1 MISRYH
7 QKKTIYMVISRY
19 HNMSQLNLSNKENE
33 ASEKESLKNTK
44 IGNVWKLG
52 DYRSISTMLP
62 SISSHLV
69 RSINVQSGEDV
80 LDIACG
86 NGNTAIT
93 AGRIGAN
100 VTGIDI
106 TTELLDLA
114 AEEAKIAQVD
124 GITWRAG
131 DAQNLPFE
139 DESFDVVLST
149 FGHMFAPQPDL
160 VAKEM
165 MRVTKKGGR
174 IGFATWPPEL
184 AIGSIFKANGKHL
197 PKPVNSPPSPILWGV
212 PEVIEKRLNEVSKV
226 HFERGTALFPILS
239 PNHFWEFM
247 STKYGPLIN
256 TIQILNN
263 RGDSSETD
271 LLRDD
276 FLKAIGPYVF
286 DNSIG
291 LGYLLTIAKR

>member
-1 MISRYH
+1 M
-7 QKKTIYMVISRY
+7 
-19 HNMSQLNLSNKENE
+19 NQLDLSNKENE
-33 ASEKESLKNTK
+33 AGDKESLKYTK
-44 IGNVWKLG
+44 TENVWKLG

-93 AGRIGAN
+93 ASRIGAN

-106 TTELLDLA
+106 TAELLELA
-114 AEEAKIAQVD
+114 AEEAKIAQID
-124 GITWRAG
+124 GITWRGG

-149 FGHMFAPQPDL
+149 FGHMFAPQSDL

-165 MRVTKKGGR
+165 IRVTKKGGR

-184 AIGSIFKANGKHL
+184 AIGSIFKVNGKHL
-197 PKPVNSPPSPILWGV
+197 VRPVNSPPSPILWGV

-226 HFERGTALFPILS
+226 HFERGTVLFPILS

-256 TIQILNN
+256 TIQILKN
-263 RGDSSETD
+263 RGDSIEINS
-271 LLRDD
+271 LRDD
-276 FLKAIGPYVF
+276 FLKAIDPYVF

-291 LGYLLTIAKR
+291 LGYLLTLARR

>member
-1 MISRYH
+1 
-7 QKKTIYMVISRY
+7 
-19 HNMSQLNLSNKENE
+19 MSQINISNSEMEAGNKE
-33 ASEKESLKNTK
+33 SMKNTK

-69 RSINVQSGEDV
+69 NSINVQPGEEV

-106 TTELLDLA
+106 TQELLELA

-124 GITWRAG
+124 GISWREG

-165 MRVTKKGGR
+165 IRVTKKGGR
-174 IGFATWPPEL
+174 IGFSTWPPEL
-184 AIGSIFKANGKHL
+184 AIGSIFKVNGKHL
-197 PKPVNSPPSPILWGV
+197 PRPANSSPSPILWGV
-212 PEVIEKRLNEVSKV
+212 PEVIEKRLNEVTKV
-226 HFERGTALFPILS
+226 QFERGTVLFPILS

-256 TIQILNN
+256 TIQILKK
-263 RGDSSETD
+263 RGGSYETD
-271 LLRDD
+271 SLRDD
-276 FLKAIGPYVF
+276 FLKAIDPYVF

>member
-1 MISRYH
+1 M
-7 QKKTIYMVISRY
+7 
-19 HNMSQLNLSNKENE
+19 NQLDLSNKEN
-33 ASEKESLKNTK
+33 AAGDKESLKYTK
-44 IGNVWKLG
+44 TENVWKLG
-52 DYRSISTMLP
+52 DYRSISMMLP

-93 AGRIGAN
+93 ASRIGAN

-106 TTELLDLA
+106 TAELLELA
-114 AEEAKIAQVD
+114 AEEAKIAQIE
-124 GITWRAG
+124 GITWREG

-149 FGHMFAPQPDL
+149 FGHMFAPQSDL

-165 MRVTKKGGR
+165 IRVTKKGGR

-184 AIGSIFKANGKHL
+184 AIGSIFKVNGKHL
-197 PKPVNSPPSPILWGV
+197 PRPVNSPPSPILWGV
-212 PEVIEKRLNEVSKV
+212 PEVIEKRLTEVSKV

-256 TIQILNN
+256 TIQILKN
-263 RGDSSETD
+263 RGDSIEINS
-271 LLRDD
+271 LRDD
-276 FLKAIGPYVF
+276 FLKAIDPYVF

-291 LGYLLTIAKR
+291 LGYLLTLARR

>member
-1 MISRYH
+1 
-7 QKKTIYMVISRY
+7 
-19 HNMSQLNLSNKENE
+19 MSQLDLSNKENE
-33 ASEKESLKNTK
+33 AIDKGELKNTK
-44 IGNVWKLG
+44 SGNVWKLG

-69 RSINVQSGEDV
+69 RSMNIKSGEDI
-80 LDIACG
+80 LDVACG

-93 AGRIGAN
+93 ARRMSAN

-106 TTELLDLA
+106 TAELLELA
-114 AEEAKIAQVD
+114 VEEAKMAQVE
-124 GITWRAG
+124 GITWKEG

-149 FGHMFAPQPDL
+149 FGHMFAPQAEL

-165 MRVTKKGGR
+165 IRVTKRGGR

-184 AIGSIFKANGKHL
+184 AIGSIFKVNGKHL
-197 PKPVNSPPSPILWGV
+197 PRPVNSPPSPILWGV
-212 PEVIEKRLNEVSKV
+212 PEVIEKRLNEVTKV

-256 TIQILNN
+256 TIQILKN
-263 RGDSSETD
+263 RGGDSIETES
-271 LLRDD
+271 LRDD
-276 FLKAIGPYVF
+276 FLKAIDPYVF

>member
-1 MISRYH
+1 
-7 QKKTIYMVISRY
+7 
-19 HNMSQLNLSNKENE
+19 MSQLDLSNKENE
-33 ASEKESLKNTK
+33 ANNIASDKGGLQNTK
-44 IGNVWKLG
+44 PVNVWKLG

-69 RSINVQSGEDV
+69 RTLNVRSGEDV

-93 AGRIGAN
+93 AKRKGAN

-106 TTELLDLA
+106 TAELLDLA
-114 AEEAKIAQVD
+114 VEEAKIAQVD
-124 GITWRAG
+124 GITWKEG

-149 FGHMFAPQPDL
+149 FGHMFAPQADL

-165 MRVTKKGGR
+165 IRVTKKGGR

-184 AIGSIFKANGKHL
+184 AIGSIFKVNGKYL
-197 PKPVNSPPSPILWGV
+197 PRPVDSPPSPILWGV
-212 PEVIEKRLNEVSKV
+212 PQVIEKRLNEVTKV
-226 HFERGTALFPILS
+226 HFERGTTLFPILS

-256 TIQILNN
+256 TVQILKN
-263 RGDSSETD
+263 RGDSIEIDS
-271 LLRDD
+271 LRDD
-276 FLKAIGPYVF
+276 FLKAIDPYVF

>member
-1 MISRYH
+1 
-7 QKKTIYMVISRY
+7 
-19 HNMSQLNLSNKENE
+19 MSQINISNSEMEAGNKE
-33 ASEKESLKNTK
+33 SMKNTK

-69 RSINVQSGEDV
+69 NSINVQPGEEV

-106 TTELLDLA
+106 TQELLELA

-124 GITWRAG
+124 GISWREG

-165 MRVTKKGGR
+165 IRVTKKGGR

-184 AIGSIFKANGKHL
+184 VIGSIFKVNGKYL

-212 PEVIEKRLNEVSKV
+212 PEVIEKRLNEVTKM

-239 PNHFWEFM
+239 PYHFWEFM

-256 TIQILNN
+256 TIQILKN
-263 RGDSSETD
+263 RDDPNEANS
-271 LLRDD
+271 LRDD
-276 FLKAIGPYVF
+276 FLKAIAPYF
-286 DNSIG
+286 LDNSIG

>member
-1 MISRYH
+1 
-7 QKKTIYMVISRY
+7 
-19 HNMSQLNLSNKENE
+19 MSQLDLSNKENE
-33 ASEKESLKNTK
+33 AIDKGGLKNTK
-44 IGNVWKLG
+44 SGNVWKLG

-69 RSINVQSGEDV
+69 RSMNIKSGEDI
-80 LDIACG
+80 LDVACG

-93 AGRIGAN
+93 ARRMSAN

-106 TTELLDLA
+106 TAELLELA
-114 AEEAKIAQVD
+114 VEEAKIAQVE
-124 GITWRAG
+124 GITWKEG

-149 FGHMFAPQPDL
+149 FGHMFAPQAEL

-165 MRVTKKGGR
+165 IRVTKRGGR

-184 AIGSIFKANGKHL
+184 AIGSIFKVNGKHL
-197 PKPVNSPPSPILWGV
+197 PRPVNSPPSPILWGV
-212 PEVIEKRLNEVSKV
+212 PEVIEKRLNEVTKV

-256 TIQILNN
+256 TIQILKN
-263 RGDSSETD
+263 RGGDSIETES
-271 LLRDD
+271 LRDD
-276 FLKAIGPYVF
+276 FLKAIDPYVF

>member
-1 MISRYH
+1 
-7 QKKTIYMVISRY
+7 
-19 HNMSQLNLSNKENE
+19 MSQLDLSNKENE
-33 ASEKESLKNTK
+33 AIDNGGLKNTK
-44 IGNVWKLG
+44 SGNVWKLG

-69 RSINVQSGEDV
+69 RSMNIKSGEDI
-80 LDIACG
+80 LDVACG

-93 AGRIGAN
+93 ARRMSAN

-106 TTELLDLA
+106 TAELLELA
-114 AEEAKIAQVD
+114 VEEAKIAQVE
-124 GITWRAG
+124 GITWKEG

-149 FGHMFAPQPDL
+149 FGHMFAPQAEL

-165 MRVTKKGGR
+165 IRVTKRGGG

-184 AIGSIFKANGKHL
+184 AIGSIFKVNGKHL
-197 PKPVNSPPSPILWGV
+197 PRPVNSPPSPILWGV
-212 PEVIEKRLNEVSKV
+212 PEVIEKRLNEVTKV

-256 TIQILNN
+256 TIQILKN
-263 RGDSSETD
+263 RGGDSIETES
-271 LLRDD
+271 LRDD
-276 FLKAIGPYVF
+276 FLKAIDPYVF

>member
-1 MISRYH
+1 
-7 QKKTIYMVISRY
+7 
-19 HNMSQLNLSNKENE
+19 MSQLNLSDKTDETRNI
-33 ASEKESLKNTK
+33 ASGIGGVKNTK
-44 IGNVWKLG
+44 TGNVWKLG

-69 RSINVQSGEDV
+69 RTLNVHSGEEV

-93 AGRIGAN
+93 AGRMGAN

-114 AEEAKIAQVD
+114 VEEAEIAQVD
-124 GITWRAG
+124 GITWKEG

-139 DESFDVVLST
+139 DESFDVVVST
-149 FGHMFAPQPDL
+149 FGHMFAPQADL
-160 VAKEM
+160 VVKEM
-165 MRVTKKGGR
+165 VRVTKKGGR

-184 AIGSIFKANGKHL
+184 AIGSIFKVNGKYL
-197 PKPVNSPPSPILWGV
+197 PRPVDSPPSPILWGV
-212 PEVIEKRLNEVSKV
+212 PEVIEKRLNDLTKV

-239 PNHFWEFM
+239 PNHFWELM

-256 TIQILNN
+256 TIQILKN
-263 RGDSSETD
+263 RNDSIEINS
-271 LLRDD
+271 LRDD
-276 FLKAIGPYVF
+276 FLKVIDPYVF
-286 DNSIG
+286 DNRIG

>member
-1 MISRYH
+1 
-7 QKKTIYMVISRY
+7 
-19 HNMSQLNLSNKENE
+19 MSQLDLSNKENE
-33 ASEKESLKNTK
+33 ASDKGSLKNTK
-44 IGNVWKLG
+44 IENVWKLG

-69 RSINVQSGEDV
+69 RSINVRSGEGV

-93 AGRIGAN
+93 ARRMGAN

-124 GITWRAG
+124 GITWREG

-149 FGHMFAPQPDL
+149 FGHMFAPQADL

-165 MRVTKKGGR
+165 IRVTKKGGR
-174 IGFATWPPEL
+174 IGFSTWPPEL
-184 AIGSIFKANGKHL
+184 AIGSIFKVNGKHL
-197 PKPVNSPPSPILWGV
+197 SRPANSSPSPILWGV
-212 PEVIEKRLNEVSKV
+212 PEVIEKRLNEVTKV
-226 HFERGTALFPILS
+226 HFERGTVLFPILS

-256 TIQILNN
+256 TIQILKK
-263 RGDSSETD
+263 RGGSYETD
-271 LLRDD
+271 SLRDD
-276 FLKAIGPYVF
+276 FLKAINPYVF

>member
-1 MISRYH
+1 
-7 QKKTIYMVISRY
+7 
-19 HNMSQLNLSNKENE
+19 MSQINISNNEFEASNKE
-33 ASEKESLKNTK
+33 SMKNTK

-69 RSINVQSGEDV
+69 KSVNVQPGENV

-124 GITWRAG
+124 GITWREG

-149 FGHMFAPQPDL
+149 FGHMFASQPDL

-165 MRVTKKGGR
+165 IRVTKKGGR

-184 AIGSIFKANGKHL
+184 VIGSIFKANGKHL

-212 PEVIEKRLNEVSKV
+212 PEVIEKRLNEVTKM

-256 TIQILNN
+256 TIQILKN
-263 RGDSSETD
+263 RDDSNEANS
-271 LLRDD
+271 LRDD
-276 FLKAIGPYVF
+276 FLKAIAPYFF

>member
-1 MISRYH
+1 
-7 QKKTIYMVISRY
+7 
-19 HNMSQLNLSNKENE
+19 MSQINISNSEMEAGNKE
-33 ASEKESLKNTK
+33 SMKNTK

-69 RSINVQSGEDV
+69 NSINVQPGEEV

-106 TTELLDLA
+106 TSELLELA

-124 GITWRAG
+124 GISWREG

-165 MRVTKKGGR
+165 IRVTKKGGR

-184 AIGSIFKANGKHL
+184 VIGSIFKVNGKYL

-212 PEVIEKRLNEVSKV
+212 PEVIEKRLNEVTKM

-256 TIQILNN
+256 TIQILKN
-263 RGDSSETD
+263 RDDPNEANS
-271 LLRDD
+271 LRDD
-276 FLKAIGPYVF
+276 FLKAIAPYF
-286 DNSIG
+286 LDNSIG

>member
-1 MISRYH
+1 
-7 QKKTIYMVISRY
+7 
-19 HNMSQLNLSNKENE
+19 MSQLNLSNKENE
-33 ASEKESLKNTK
+33 ASDKESLKNTK
-44 IGNVWKLG
+44 TENVWKLG

-69 RSINVQSGEDV
+69 RSINVRSGEDV

-93 AGRIGAN
+93 ARRMGAN

-124 GITWRAG
+124 GITWKEG

-149 FGHMFAPQPDL
+149 FGHMFAPQADL

-165 MRVTKKGGR
+165 IRVTKKGGR

-184 AIGSIFKANGKHL
+184 AIGSIFKVNGKHL
-197 PKPVNSPPSPILWGV
+197 PRPVNSSPSPILVGC
-212 PEVIEKRLNEVSKV
+212 S
-226 HFERGTALFPILS
+226 
-239 PNHFWEFM
+239 
-247 STKYGPLIN
+247 
-256 TIQILNN
+256 
-263 RGDSSETD
+263 
-271 LLRDD
+271 
-276 FLKAIGPYVF
+276 
-286 DNSIG
+286 
-291 LGYLLTIAKR
+291 

>member
-1 MISRYH
+1 
-7 QKKTIYMVISRY
+7 
-19 HNMSQLNLSNKENE
+19 MSKLNLSNKENE
-33 ASEKESLKNTK
+33 ASDKGGLKNTK
-44 IGNVWKLG
+44 TENVWKLG

-93 AGRIGAN
+93 ARRMGAN

-106 TTELLDLA
+106 TTELLELA
-114 AEEAKIAQVD
+114 TEEAKIAQVD
-124 GITWRAG
+124 GITWKEG
-131 DAQNLPFE
+131 NAQDLPFE

-149 FGHMFAPQPDL
+149 FGHMFAPQADL

-165 MRVTKKGGR
+165 IRVTKKGGR

-184 AIGSIFKANGKHL
+184 AIGSIFKVNGKYL
-197 PKPVNSPPSPILWGV
+197 TRPVNSPPSPILWGV
-212 PEVIEKRLNEVSKV
+212 PEVIEKRLNEVAKV

-256 TIQILNN
+256 TIQILKN
-263 RGDSSETD
+263 RGDSIETH

-276 FLKAIGPYVF
+276 FLNAIDPYVF

>member
-1 MISRYH
+1 
-7 QKKTIYMVISRY
+7 
-19 HNMSQLNLSNKENE
+19 MSQLDLSNKENE
-33 ASEKESLKNTK
+33 AIDNGGLKNTK
-44 IGNVWKLG
+44 SGNVWKLG

-69 RSINVQSGEDV
+69 RSMNIKSGEDI
-80 LDIACG
+80 LDVACG

-93 AGRIGAN
+93 ARRMSAN

-106 TTELLDLA
+106 TAELLELA
-114 AEEAKIAQVD
+114 VKEAKIAQVE
-124 GITWRAG
+124 GITWKEG

-149 FGHMFAPQPDL
+149 FGHMFAPQAEL

-165 MRVTKKGGR
+165 IRVTKRGGR

-184 AIGSIFKANGKHL
+184 AIGSIFKVNGKHL
-197 PKPVNSPPSPILWGV
+197 PRPVNSLPSPILWGV
-212 PEVIEKRLNEVSKV
+212 PEVIEKRLNEVTKV

-256 TIQILNN
+256 TIQILKN
-263 RGDSSETD
+263 RGGDSIETES
-271 LLRDD
+271 LRGD
-276 FLKAIGPYVF
+276 FLKAIDPYVF

>member
-1 MISRYH
+1 
-7 QKKTIYMVISRY
+7 
-19 HNMSQLNLSNKENE
+19 MSQINISNSEMEAGNKE
-33 ASEKESLKNTK
+33 SMKNTK

-69 RSINVQSGEDV
+69 NSINVQPGEEV

-106 TTELLDLA
+106 TQELLELA

-124 GITWRAG
+124 GISWREG

-165 MRVTKKGGR
+165 IRVTKKGGR
-174 IGFATWPPEL
+174 IGFSTWPPEL
-184 AIGSIFKANGKHL
+184 AIGSMFKVNGKHL
-197 PKPVNSPPSPILWGV
+197 PRPANNSPSSILWSV
-212 PEVIEKRLNEVSKV
+212 PEVIEKRLNKVTKV
-226 HFERGTALFPILS
+226 HFERGMVSLPILS
-239 PNHFWEFM
+239 PNHF
-247 STKYGPLIN
+247 
-256 TIQILNN
+256 
-263 RGDSSETD
+263 
-271 LLRDD
+271 
-276 FLKAIGPYVF
+276 
-286 DNSIG
+286 
-291 LGYLLTIAKR
+291 

>member
-1 MISRYH
+1 
-7 QKKTIYMVISRY
+7 
-19 HNMSQLNLSNKENE
+19 MSQLDLSNKENE
-33 ASEKESLKNTK
+33 AIDKGELKNAK
-44 IGNVWKLG
+44 SGNVWKLG

-69 RSINVQSGEDV
+69 RSMNIKSGEDI
-80 LDIACG
+80 LDVACG

-93 AGRIGAN
+93 ARRMSAN

-106 TTELLDLA
+106 TAELLELA
-114 AEEAKIAQVD
+114 VEEAKMAQVE
-124 GITWRAG
+124 GITWKEG

-149 FGHMFAPQPDL
+149 FGHMFAPQAEL

-165 MRVTKKGGR
+165 IRVTKRGGR

-184 AIGSIFKANGKHL
+184 AIGSIFKVNGKHL
-197 PKPVNSPPSPILWGV
+197 PRPVNSPPSPILWGV
-212 PEVIEKRLNEVSKV
+212 PEVIEKRLNEVTKV

-256 TIQILNN
+256 TIQILKN
-263 RGDSSETD
+263 RGGDSIETES
-271 LLRDD
+271 LRDD
-276 FLKAIGPYVF
+276 FLKAIDPYVF

>member
-1 MISRYH
+1 M
-7 QKKTIYMVISRY
+7 
-19 HNMSQLNLSNKENE
+19 NQLDLSNKENE
-33 ASEKESLKNTK
+33 ASDKESLKYTK
-44 IGNVWKLG
+44 TENVWKLG

-93 AGRIGAN
+93 ASRIGAN

-106 TTELLDLA
+106 TAELLELA
-114 AEEAKIAQVD
+114 AEEAKIAQID
-124 GITWRAG
+124 GITWREG

-149 FGHMFAPQPDL
+149 FGHMFAPQSDL

-165 MRVTKKGGR
+165 IRVTKKGGR

-184 AIGSIFKANGKHL
+184 AIGSIFKVNGKHL
-197 PKPVNSPPSPILWGV
+197 PRPVNSPPSPILWGV

-256 TIQILNN
+256 TIQILKN
-263 RGDSSETD
+263 RGDSIEINS
-271 LLRDD
+271 LRDD
-276 FLKAIGPYVF
+276 FLKAIDPYVF

-291 LGYLLTIAKR
+291 LGYLLTLARR

>member
-1 MISRYH
+1 
-7 QKKTIYMVISRY
+7 
-19 HNMSQLNLSNKENE
+19 MSQINISNSEMEAGNKE
-33 ASEKESLKNTK
+33 SMKNTK

-69 RSINVQSGEDV
+69 NSINVQPGEEV

-106 TTELLDLA
+106 TQELLELA

-124 GITWRAG
+124 GISWREG

-165 MRVTKKGGR
+165 IRVTKKGGR

-184 AIGSIFKANGKHL
+184 VIGSIFKVNGKYL

-212 PEVIEKRLNEVSKV
+212 PEVIEKRLNEVTKM

-256 TIQILNN
+256 TIQILKN
-263 RGDSSETD
+263 RDDSNEANS
-271 LLRDD
+271 LRDD
-276 FLKAIGPYVF
+276 FLKAIAPYF
-286 DNSIG
+286 LDNSIG

>member
-1 MISRYH
+1 
-7 QKKTIYMVISRY
+7 
-19 HNMSQLNLSNKENE
+19 MSQINISNSEMEAGNKE
-33 ASEKESLKNTK
+33 SMKNTK

-69 RSINVQSGEDV
+69 NSINVQPGEEV

-106 TTELLDLA
+106 TQELLELA

-124 GITWRAG
+124 GISWREG

-165 MRVTKKGGR
+165 IRVTKKGGR

-184 AIGSIFKANGKHL
+184 VIGSIFKVNGKYL

-212 PEVIEKRLNEVSKV
+212 PEVIEKRLNEVTKM

-256 TIQILNN
+256 TIQILKN
-263 RGDSSETD
+263 RDDPNEANS
-271 LLRDD
+271 LRDD
-276 FLKAIGPYVF
+276 FLKAIAPYF
-286 DNSIG
+286 LDNSIG

>member
-1 MISRYH
+1 
-7 QKKTIYMVISRY
+7 
-19 HNMSQLNLSNKENE
+19 MSQLDLSNKENE
-33 ASEKESLKNTK
+33 TNNIASDKGGLKNTK
-44 IGNVWKLG
+44 PGNVWKLG

-69 RSINVQSGEDV
+69 RTLNVHSGEDV

-93 AGRIGAN
+93 AGRKGAN

-114 AEEAKIAQVD
+114 VEEAKIAQVD
-124 GITWRAG
+124 GITWKEG

-149 FGHMFAPQPDL
+149 FGHMFAPQADL
-160 VAKEM
+160 VAKEVI
-165 MRVTKKGGR
+165 RVTKKGGR
-174 IGFATWPPEL
+174 IGFTTWPPEL
-184 AIGSIFKANGKHL
+184 AIGSIFKVNGKYL
-197 PKPVNSPPSPILWGV
+197 PRPVDSPPSPILWGV
-212 PEVIEKRLNEVSKV
+212 PEVIEKRLNEVTKV
-226 HFERGTALFPILS
+226 HFGRGTALFPILS

-256 TIQILNN
+256 TIQILKN
-263 RGDSSETD
+263 RGGSIEIDS
-271 LLRDD
+271 LRDD
-276 FLKAIGPYVF
+276 FLKVIDPYVF

>member
-1 MISRYH
+1 
-7 QKKTIYMVISRY
+7 
-19 HNMSQLNLSNKENE
+19 
-33 ASEKESLKNTK
+33 
-44 IGNVWKLG
+44 
-52 DYRSISTMLP
+52 MLP

-69 RSINVQSGEDV
+69 RSINVQPGEDV

-93 AGRIGAN
+93 ARRIGAN

-106 TTELLDLA
+106 TAELLELA

-124 GITWRAG
+124 GITWREG

-149 FGHMFAPQPDL
+149 FGHMFAPQSDL

-165 MRVTKKGGR
+165 IRVTKKGGR

-184 AIGSIFKANGKHL
+184 AIGSIFKVNGKHL

-212 PEVIEKRLNEVSKV
+212 PEVIEKRLNEITKV

-256 TIQILNN
+256 TIQILKN
-263 RGDSSETD
+263 RGDPNETD
-271 LLRDD
+271 SLRDD
-276 FLKAIGPYVF
+276 FLKAIDPYVF

>member
-1 MISRYH
+1 
-7 QKKTIYMVISRY
+7 
-19 HNMSQLNLSNKENE
+19 MSQINISNSEMEAGNKE
-33 ASEKESLKNTK
+33 SMKNTK

-69 RSINVQSGEDV
+69 KSLNVQPGEEV

-106 TTELLDLA
+106 TQELLELA

-124 GITWRAG
+124 GISWREG

-165 MRVTKKGGR
+165 IRVTKKGGR

-212 PEVIEKRLNEVSKV
+212 PEVIEKRLNEVTKM

-256 TIQILNN
+256 TIQILKN
-263 RGDSSETD
+263 RDDSNEANS
-271 LLRDD
+271 LRDD

>member
-1 MISRYH
+1 
-7 QKKTIYMVISRY
+7 
-19 HNMSQLNLSNKENE
+19 
-33 ASEKESLKNTK
+33 
-44 IGNVWKLG
+44 
-52 DYRSISTMLP
+52 MLP

-149 FGHMFAPQPDL
+149 FGHMFAPQSDL

-165 MRVTKKGGR
+165 IRVTKKGGR

-184 AIGSIFKANGKHL
+184 AIGSIFKVNGKHL
-197 PKPVNSPPSPILWGV
+197 PKPVNSQPSPILWGV

-256 TIQILNN
+256 TIQILKN
-263 RGDSSETD
+263 RDDSNKADS
-271 LLRDD
+271 LRDD

>member
-1 MISRYH
+1 M
-7 QKKTIYMVISRY
+7 
-19 HNMSQLNLSNKENE
+19 NQLDLPNKENE
-33 ASEKESLKNTK
+33 ASDKESLKYTK
-44 IGNVWKLG
+44 TENVWKLG

-93 AGRIGAN
+93 ASRIGAN

-106 TTELLDLA
+106 TAELLELA
-114 AEEAKIAQVD
+114 AEEAKIAQID
-124 GITWRAG
+124 GITWRGG

-149 FGHMFAPQPDL
+149 FGHMFAPQSDL

-165 MRVTKKGGR
+165 IRVTKKGGR

-184 AIGSIFKANGKHL
+184 AIGSIFKVNGKHL
-197 PKPVNSPPSPILWGV
+197 ARPVNSPPSPILWGV

-226 HFERGTALFPILS
+226 HFERGTVLFPILS

-256 TIQILNN
+256 TIQILKN
-263 RGDSSETD
+263 RGDSIEINS
-271 LLRDD
+271 LRDD
-276 FLKAIGPYVF
+276 FLKAIDPYVF

-291 LGYLLTIAKR
+291 LGYLLTLARR